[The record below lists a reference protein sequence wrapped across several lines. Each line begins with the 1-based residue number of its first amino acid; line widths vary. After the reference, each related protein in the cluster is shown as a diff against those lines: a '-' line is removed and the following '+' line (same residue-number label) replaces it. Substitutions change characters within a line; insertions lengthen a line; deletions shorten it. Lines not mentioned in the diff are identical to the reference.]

1 MKTRHKVAAG
11 GLAAGTI
18 ALAAAMYNHWEG
30 RNYVAVHLAFDPP
43 GVVTVCGGV
52 TTYDIP
58 TLKIGDRYS
67 EADCTKLI
75 ERVIPKYAAPV
86 QECIPAFTAMPP
98 HRQASVIS
106 FAINLGPAVTC
117 ARIAPLLNAGR
128 VKDACQKMTEYVMA
142 NGKRLQGLV
151 NRRNDPVWGEKAWCE
166 RND

>member
-11 GLAAGTI
+11 GLTAGTI

-30 RNYVAVHLAFDPP
+30 RNYVAVHLPFDPP

-58 TLKIGDRYS
+58 SLKIGDRYS
-67 EADCTKLI
+67 EADCEKLI
-75 ERVIPKYAAPV
+75 ERVIPRYAAPV
-86 QECIPAFTAMPP
+86 QACIPGFTAMPP
-98 HRQASVIS
+98 HRQAAVIS

-128 VKDACQKMTEYVMA
+128 VKDSCQKMTEYVMA

-151 NRRNDPVWGEKAWCE
+151 NRRNDPVWGEKAWCLRE
-166 RND
+166 D